1 MLSQDT
7 NSKEEERTTKEGQD
21 NLITIIMLGA
31 ILKSKAWFEDF
42 SKTKQQKMLV
52 STYLKTLSFL
62 MALITVSAESK

>member
-31 ILKSKAWFEDF
+31 ILKSKA
-42 SKTKQQKMLV
+42 
-52 STYLKTLSFL
+52 
-62 MALITVSAESK
+62 